1 MYLYFYTQYTVIV
14 ALASALT
21 ASTAFRKRPSEHKLK
36 IQALELNIQ
45 ADDIR

>member
-21 ASTAFRKRPSEHKLK
+21 ASTAFRKRPSDHKLN
-36 IQALELNIQ
+36 IQALELNRQ
-45 ADDIR
+45 AEDI